1 MLLIAL
7 SSFLVACAVTGAII
21 WGARRGL
28 PFLQDSDF
36 SGPQKFHHQ
45 AVPRVGGIG
54 ITAGLVSVLGVWA
67 AFSSLLSPS
76 DLALLGWLAL
86 SASLA
91 FGAGLLEDV
100 TKRVPPKQRL
110 LATLAAAALAAWAL
124 DAVIW
129 RTDIPG
135 VDWLVSHPIGAV
147 ALTLLVVAGVSN
159 AVNIIDGFNGL
170 ASMCAVLMLLGLAW
184 VAYQV
189 GDDLLLTCAL
199 AGVGATLG
207 FFVWNY
213 PGGRIFLGDGGA
225 YFLGFYVAVL
235 GVLLL
240 VRHPEVSPLCA
251 LLLVIYPAYETL
263 FSIYR
268 RVVLRGSSPGSP
280 DATHLHTLL
289 FRRVVSCGRTRRE
302 MWQRARRNSL
312 TAPYLWALSAMSVVP
327 ASLWWDNSAV
337 LGLFIAAFLITY
349 TWLYWRIVRCKT
361 PRWLKLIHRRPAR
374 QAAPIEDPIIPTK

>member
-1 MLLIAL
+1 MLMIAL
-7 SSFLVACAVTGAII
+7 LSFLVACVTTRGVI

-28 PFLQDSDF
+28 AFVQDSDF

-45 AVPRVGGIG
+45 AVPRVGGLG
-54 ITAGLVSVLGVWA
+54 IAAGLGGVLGHWA
-67 AFSSLLSPS
+67 AVSPTLTQA
-76 DLALLGWLAL
+76 DLRLLGWLAA
-86 SASLA
+86 SAGLA
-91 FGAGLLEDV
+91 FGAGLLEDL
-100 TKRVPPKQRL
+100 TKRVTPRQRL
-110 LATLAAAALAAWAL
+110 LATLAAAALAAWTL
-124 DAVIW
+124 DAIIW

-135 VDWLVSHPIGAV
+135 LDGLVSHPAGAV

-170 ASMCAVLMLLGLAW
+170 ASMCVVLMLLGLAW
-184 VAYQV
+184 VAHQV
-189 GDDLLLTCAL
+189 GDPLLLTCAL

-240 VRHPEVSPLCA
+240 VRHPQVSPLCP
-251 LLLVIYPAYETL
+251 LLMVIYPAYETL

-268 RVVLRGSSPGSP
+268 RVVLRGRSPGSP

-302 MWQRARRNSL
+302 VELRARLNSL
-312 TAPYLWALSAMSVVP
+312 TAPYLWALSALSVVP
-327 ASLWWDNSAV
+327 ASLWWDRPAV
-337 LGLFIAAFLITY
+337 LGAFIAAFFVTY
-349 TWLYWRIVRCKT
+349 TWLYWRIVRCQT
-361 PRWLKLIHRRPAR
+361 PAWLKLGHRR
-374 QAAPIEDPIIPTK
+374 AAPIPAK